1 MLEYSRAGMRLED
14 ALLEDAVQDRSRPVE
29 GPAFRRDTLLSC
41 RASCMGVA
49 AIVTEMLVV
58 GRRVGYICAWSG
70 IFFLVRVLVVRGVR
84 EAKSR
89 KGRMAERGKES
100 RKDGR
105 DRGKNEAQEWEG
117 ASV

>member
-1 MLEYSRAGMRLED
+1 MC
-14 ALLEDAVQDRSRPVE
+14 VE
-29 GPAFRRDTLLSC
+29 
-41 RASCMGVA
+41 
-49 AIVTEMLVV
+49 
-58 GRRVGYICAWSG
+58 WN
-70 IFFLVRVLVVRGVR
+70 FFLVRVLVVRGVR
-84 EAKSR
+84 EAKSRKGRMAKSRKGRMAKSR

>member
-1 MLEYSRAGMRLED
+1 MC
-14 ALLEDAVQDRSRPVE
+14 VE
-29 GPAFRRDTLLSC
+29 
-41 RASCMGVA
+41 
-49 AIVTEMLVV
+49 
-58 GRRVGYICAWSG
+58 WN
-70 IFFLVRVLVVRGVR
+70 FFLVRVLVVRGVR
-84 EAKSR
+84 EAKSRKGRMAKSR